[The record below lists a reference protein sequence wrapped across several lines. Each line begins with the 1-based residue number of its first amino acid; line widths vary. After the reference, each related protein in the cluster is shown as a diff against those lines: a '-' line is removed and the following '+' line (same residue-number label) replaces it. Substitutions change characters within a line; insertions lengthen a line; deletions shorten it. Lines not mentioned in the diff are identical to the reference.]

1 MKNLMTIFALLLLTN
16 VAHAQLKFG
25 IGLTTGGDFYQRYS
39 NPENP
44 ADSGALRSAGNVL
57 LNGAIGPKIWIGA
70 RRFSLSVETQV
81 VIGYTTFGI
90 REYKGMGSV
99 AYPIMAHLNFNG
111 LSGFSNNNFGTG
123 FSIGGGIQYSRTEL
137 YGTTRDY
144 ENLERKLFPTYVGE
158 VKVGMGG
165 KGIMIDVYAR
175 YGLGLDG
182 DNKLNGASSLN
193 IGLSSSFN
201 ISQIRRNGKKSSP
214 DSSSEGKPQI
224 QQ

>member
-1 MKNLMTIFALLLLTN
+1 MTIFALLFLTN
-16 VAHAQLKFG
+16 LAQAQVKFG
-25 IGLTTGGDFYQRYS
+25 VGLTMGGDFYQRYA

-57 LNGAIGPKIWIGA
+57 LNSTMGPKIWVGG
-70 RRFSLSVETQV
+70 RRFSLSVETQLV
-81 VIGYTTFGI
+81 LGYTAFGI

-137 YGTTRDY
+137 YGTTREY
-144 ENLERKLFPTYVGE
+144 ENLDRKLFPTYVAE
-158 VKVGMGG
+158 VKLGLGG
-165 KGIMIDVYAR
+165 KGVMVDLYAR
-175 YGLGLDG
+175 YGLGFDG
-182 DNKLNGASSLN
+182 NNQLNGANSLN
-193 IGLSSSFN
+193 IGLSSAFN
-201 ISQIRRNGKKSSP
+201 ISQIRRNGKQSSTG
-214 DSSSEGKPQI
+214 SSDEGQSKI